1 MTSLSEGHMALLA
14 LARRAIEAESGP
26 IWKTDVEEACAI
38 HGAACSALWD
48 ELQRQIDMQDGKVP
62 VLEHPSVKARKLAK
76 RMRRDIL
83 AACQSAI
90 EQALDEMDCEIDFRN

>member
-1 MTSLSEGHMALLA
+1 MTNLSEGHMALLA

-38 HGAACSALWD
+38 HSAACSALWD
-48 ELQRQIDMQDGKVP
+48 ELRRQIDMYDGKVP

-76 RMRRDIL
+76 RLRREVI
-83 AACQSAI
+83 ATATAAI
-90 EQALDEMDCEIDFRN
+90 EQALSEMEFSG